1 MLESFLFYI
10 AALFGIT
17 LGFLVLYFCVKVGL
31 GSKHTSKRT
40 LIVTIIVGLLILITD
55 FILK

>member
-17 LGFLVLYFCVKVGL
+17 LGFLLLYLCVKVGL
-31 GSKHTSKRT
+31 GTQHTTKRT
-40 LIVTIIVGLLILITD
+40 LIVTIIVGLLILIKD